1 MIIRKKAY
9 ARAGLIGNP
18 SDGFY
23 GKTIAIICKNFRA
36 EVALYESPEVEILP
50 SQQDHC
56 KFDTLDELVADVQQN
71 GYYGG
76 LRLCKAS
83 IKKFHDYCQEHQIEL
98 EAKNFTIQYET
109 NIPRQVGM
117 GGSSA
122 IITAT
127 MRALMEFYRVDIPK
141 PMKPSLT
148 LSVEKDELCISAG
161 LQDRVIQVYEGMVYM
176 DFAKDIMDTEG
187 HGHYLPMDP
196 SLLPPLFVAYRTDL
210 SEESGVVH
218 HDMRKRYD
226 AGDPEVVE
234 AMQDIAELAP
244 KAKECLL
251 ANRKEELTALMD
263 ANFDRRASIY
273 PISDMNRELVRRGR
287 DLGAAAKFAGSG
299 GAVIGVYRDQDMY
312 EDLEKAYAEIG
323 CQVFK
328 PVMI

>member
-36 EVALYESPEVEILP
+36 EVTLYESPEVEILP

-56 KFDTLDELVADVQQN
+56 KFGTLDELVTDVQQN

-83 IKKFHDYCQEHQIEL
+83 IKKFHDYCEEHQIEL
-98 EAKNFTIQYET
+98 ESKNFTIQYET

-127 MRALMEFYRVDIPK
+127 TRALMEFYRVDIPK
-141 PMKPSLT
+141 PMLPSVV
-148 LSVEKDELCISAG
+148 LSVEVDELGIKAG
-161 LQDRVIQVYEGMVYM
+161 LQDRVIQVYEGMVHM
-176 DFAKDIMDTEG
+176 DFTKDIMDIEG
-187 HGHYLPMDP
+187 HGHYLPLDP
-196 SLLPPLFVAYRTDL
+196 SLLPPVYVAYRTDL
-210 SEESGVVH
+210 SEESSVFH
-218 HDMRKRYD
+218 NYIRERYE
-226 AGDPEVVE
+226 AGEPEVVQ
-234 AMQDIAELAP
+234 AMVDIAELAAQ
-244 KAKECLL
+244 AKECLL
-251 ANRKEELTALMD
+251 ANRKEELDALMNR
-263 ANFDRRASIY
+263 NFDRRASIY
-273 PISDMNRELVRRGR
+273 KISDMNHELVRRGR
-287 DLGAAAKFAGSG
+287 EVGASAKFAGSG

-312 EDLEKAYAEIG
+312 EELERVYAEIG
-323 CQVFK
+323 CQVLK

>member
-23 GKTIAIICKNFRA
+23 GKTISIICKNFRA
-36 EVALYESPEVEILP
+36 EVTLYETPDVEIIP

-56 KFDTLDELVADVQQN
+56 KFDSLQELLDDVHHN

-83 IKKFHDYCQEHQIEL
+83 IKKFYDFCQARQVEL
-98 EAKNFTIQYET
+98 EPRNFTIRYET

-127 MRALMEFYRVDIPK
+127 MRALMEFYKVSIPK
-141 PMKPSLT
+141 PVKPSLT
-148 LSVEKDELCISAG
+148 LSVEKDELGIAAG

-176 DFAKDIMDTEG
+176 DFAKDVMDAEG
-187 HGHYLPMDP
+187 HGYYLPMDP
-196 SLLPPLFVAYRTDL
+196 SLLPPVFVAYRTDL
-210 SEESGVVH
+210 SEESSVFH
-218 HDMRKRYD
+218 NDIRQRYD
-226 AGDPEVVE
+226 SGDTEVVQ
-234 AMQDIAELAP
+234 AMQDIAEFAAQA
-244 KAKECLL
+244 KACLM
-251 ANRKEELTALMD
+251 ANKKEELGPLMD

-273 PISDMNRELVRRGR
+273 NISEMNHKLVRRGR
-287 DLGAAAKFAGSG
+287 ELGASVKFAGSG
-299 GAVIGVYRDQDMY
+299 GAVIGVYKDQDMY
-312 EDLEKAYAEIG
+312 EALEKAYAEIG